1 MQRVAII
8 CLGAYGDCCNAL
20 PLALHEFQEGNQV
33 TFYIAREFEGLLD
46 GVTYCE
52 KSVVD
57 THYSNCLPLAEQAEK
72 TGKYDRVMVV
82 QCYGTPIE
90 RQTDSYCKEA
100 WRAVGKLHLWG
111 KVPLV
116 FDNRNSHAEYKLTSG
131 VLSEAR
137 CLEIGITPQMPVVLV
152 SYSGRSSPFPH
163 ILELI
168 DLLKS
173 MNSQVHLVDISHLKC
188 EHFYDLLGLMERAS
202 CLIATDSGP
211 LHLANAVPKLPVIA
225 LITDRPDNWH
235 GSPAQPNHILRVRYG
250 EFQQSKDKIVQALNG
265 VLTGHPP
272 QRSTVLFH
280 VFNDYDRMDEGNQ
293 HRHMLAR
300 LTWEKTYNANHL
312 WMSYPVH
319 DRMLTRS
326 SLSVGEKRSTPFI
339 KDVIGM
345 AAHEARP
352 EDILV
357 FTNDDNLMLDGFTQ
371 TITDTLKL
379 HPALWGSRW
388 ELPMGVEQKWGNAK
402 GYKHCGADVFAFTKQ
417 WWTENEKS
425 FPDYLIGY
433 EAWDLN
439 LRMLIEMTGGIQVEK
454 LVAHYMHQPMWH
466 SAEHREGPGNIHNR
480 RLFQRWLAKRE
491 LKWPNPT

>member
-1 MQRVAII
+1 MRVCII
-8 CLGAYGDCCNAL
+8 TLGANGDVMNSL
-20 PLALHEFQEGNQV
+20 PIALHEFQQGNHV
-33 TFYIAREFEGLLD
+33 TFYIAKEFVSLLD
-46 GVTYCE
+46 GVTYVTPE
-52 KSVVD
+52 IYD
-57 THYSNCLPLAEQAEK
+57 GPYHECLKAAEQAEK
-72 TGKYDRVMVV
+72 SGRFDTVLVC

-111 KVPLV
+111 KLPLV
-116 FDNRNSHAEYKLTSG
+116 FDNRNKDRESEIYSKHGYGIFSDPLLLVCHSG
-131 VLSEAR
+131 K
-137 CLEIGITPQMPVVLV
+137 
-152 SYSGRSSPFPH
+152 SSPFPYAK
-163 ILELI
+163 ELMELFVGKVEI
-168 DLLKS
+168 F
-173 MNSQVHLVDISHLKC
+173 DISNLKC
-188 EHFYDLLGLMERAS
+188 ERFYDLLGLMEVSS

-235 GSPAQPNHILRVRYG
+235 GSPAQPNHILRVRYC
-250 EFQQSKDKIVQALNG
+250 EFQQSKDKIVAALNG

-339 KDVIGM
+339 KDVINM

-352 EDILV
+352 EDILC
-357 FTNDDNLMLDGFTQ
+357 FTNDDTLMLEGFTQ
-371 TITDTLKL
+371 TITDTLKG
-379 HPALWGSRW
+379 HSSLWGARW
-388 ELPMGVEQKWGNAK
+388 ELPMGAEQKWGNPK

-417 WWTENEKS
+417 WWIENEKEI
-425 FPDYLIGY
+425 PDFLIGY
-433 EAWDLN
+433 ECWDLF
-439 LRMLIEMTGGIQVEK
+439 LKGLIEMTGGVQLEG
-454 LVAHYMHQPMWH
+454 LVAHFIHQPVWH
-466 SAEHREGPGNIHNR
+466 SAEHREGPGNLHNR
-480 RLFQRWLAKRE
+480 KLFQQWLAQRN
-491 LKWPNPT
+491 LKWPNPA